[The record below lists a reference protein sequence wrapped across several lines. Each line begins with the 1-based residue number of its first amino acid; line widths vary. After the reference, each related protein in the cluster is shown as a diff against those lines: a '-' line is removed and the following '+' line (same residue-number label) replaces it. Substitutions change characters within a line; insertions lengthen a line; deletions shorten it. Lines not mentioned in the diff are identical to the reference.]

1 MSSNTGTCIITYC
14 IQVLISSRTPDV
26 DSADLHSISSTVSD
40 MGSPREDY
48 GSLESFSN
56 SDQTEMTASTSSQ
69 LMSNDLNELENFE
82 AVNQTESKTE
92 NPTEVSTTTTDGGLQ
107 SQSDSGI
114 GPEEVIAALEKMI
127 SGLNEIKPGKLIFIF

>member
-1 MSSNTGTCIITYC
+1 MTLIYC
-14 IQVLISSRTPDV
+14 RTPDI
-26 DSADLHSISSTVSD
+26 DSADQHSISSTVSD

-82 AVNQTESKTE
+82 PVSHTESKTE
-92 NPTEVSTTTTDGGLQ
+92 NPVEASATTNETGLQ

-127 SGLNEIKPGKLIFIF
+127 SGLNEINSSKPGNFISSF